1 MKPARD
7 LTDDGRPALRPTPQ
21 RHRHDAIE
29 VPPVDRTNPTARPAR
44 VETQTTLD
52 RYKRRKTLTED
63 QLTAAYRW
71 HGYAMRSKRFPK
83 CTMSWTGPVNGSW
96 SGPIVSTDDTLQD
109 GQSAAAIQ
117 RDNGITFLNSLDT
130 DLTSIVD
137 HVCVHDYAAESWAIT
152 RGIHPMKGIRTLR
165 LALDRLCK
173 HYGITR

>member
-1 MKPARD
+1 MKPQRD
-7 LTDDGRPALRPTPQ
+7 LTEDGRPALRPTPQ

-71 HGYAMRSKRFPK
+71 FALAARSKRFPK
-83 CTMSWTGPVNGSW
+83 STMSWSGPVNGS
-96 SGPIVSTDDTLQD
+96 GDDLHDAQVSA
-109 GQSAAAIQ
+109 GIQ

-152 RGIHPMKGIRTLR
+152 RGLHPMKGIKTLR